1 MPPESL
7 SFPIVPTQEEE
18 KRLSQSVSLIRTRT
32 ETVAKNLWILHHG
45 EITGFTK
52 TRQWFDLW
60 NKSTSVFDPLA
71 DHILKAALL
80 VAWRFGWPP
89 EEILALWQI
98 EGLPC
103 FTGVSRAPDSE
114 CKNLERPGISWV
126 STPIKSTLPEPRGEA
141 EARAFARSI
150 ILYQRWGLDALV
162 PVRHDSMRKDNVIRQ
177 VRHEEH
183 DEAFEE
189 GFLQQIGSFLP
200 NSPLSYLNDP
210 QRSPIKV
217 KKERGLWV
225 YGTDSEYQTTML
237 AMQYARFKYLET
249 LFPKELK
256 VRGVTLKLDPP
267 FPAFVR
273 TYYNCDK
280 EQSRRILIDALK
292 HLVSVEVNTLG
303 KLKDQYDSKDL
314 EFIFSHGEPPNFI
327 KRGMRNDYGPG
338 KCYLG
343 GLRFEVLRLTYRTL
357 FYE

>member
-18 KRLSQSVSLIRTRT
+18 KRLSQSVSLIRTRN

-52 TRQWFDLW
+52 TRQWFYLW

-103 FTGVSRAPDSE
+103 FTGVSRAAAG

-126 STPIKSTLPEPRGEA
+126 SIPIKSTLPEPRGEA

-162 PVRHDSMRKDNVIRQ
+162 PVRHDSMSKDNVIRQ

-200 NSPLSYLNDP
+200 NSPLNYLNDP

-217 KKERGLWV
+217 RRRVGYGYMALIQSTRLRCWLCSMPGLNIWKPFF
-225 YGTDSEYQTTML
+225 Q
-237 AMQYARFKYLET
+237 RN
-249 LFPKELK
+249 LK
-256 VRGVTLKLDPP
+256 
-267 FPAFVR
+267 
-273 TYYNCDK
+273 C
-280 EQSRRILIDALK
+280 
-292 HLVSVEVNTLG
+292 
-303 KLKDQYDSKDL
+303 
-314 EFIFSHGEPPNFI
+314 
-327 KRGMRNDYGPG
+327 
-338 KCYLG
+338 G
-343 GLRFEVLRLTYRTL
+343 GYHSS
-357 FYE
+357 